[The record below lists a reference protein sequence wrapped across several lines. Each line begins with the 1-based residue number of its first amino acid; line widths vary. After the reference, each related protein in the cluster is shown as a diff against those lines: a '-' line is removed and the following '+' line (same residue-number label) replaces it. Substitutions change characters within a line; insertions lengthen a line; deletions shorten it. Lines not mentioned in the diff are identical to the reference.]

1 MSAGRRRWLPRRVRS
16 GLVGY
21 GVVLAVAALIIFP
34 YFWMVVTSFKPL
46 EEFFTYPLRWLSET
60 WTTAHYRAI
69 LQDPRFLRALWNSMI
84 VSVTVTAISVAVS
97 VPAGYGLARLRLRG
111 ADPVLVGILSSQFLP
126 PMIFFVPFYIYLSR
140 LSLLNTL
147 TGLVICY
154 LSFTVPVCAWM
165 IASFFKQIPPTFEE
179 AAAVD
184 GAGDRARLLHIVLPL
199 SLPGIIT
206 AALFAFIQAWQEYIF
221 ALLYTST
228 PAAQTAPVMLF
239 YFLGEHQIDYARLMA
254 AAVLLSLPIIVPFA
268 LAQRYFQQGL
278 MAGGIKG

>member
-1 MSAGRRRWLPRRVRS
+1 MTARSRRWLPRRVRTAVVS
-16 GLVGY
+16 Y
-21 GVVLAVAALIIFP
+21 SVVLVVAALIIFP
-34 YFWMVVTSFKPL
+34 YFWMVVTSLKPI
-46 EEFFTYPLRWLSET
+46 EEFFTYPLRWVPGQ
-60 WTTAHYRAI
+60 WTIHHYRAV
-69 LQDPRFLRALWNSMI
+69 LGDPRFLQALGNSLV
-84 VSVTVTAISVAVS
+84 VSTVVTAISVGVS

-111 ADPVLVGILSSQFLP
+111 AEPVLVGILSSQFLP

-140 LSLLNTL
+140 FRLLNTMS
-147 TGLVICY
+147 GLVVCY

-165 IASFFKQIPPTFEE
+165 VASFFKQIPRTFEE

-184 GAGDRARLLHIVLPL
+184 GAGDRAILWHIVLPL
-199 SLPGIIT
+199 SIPGIIT
-206 AALFAFIQAWQEYIF
+206 AGLFAFIQAWQEYIF

-239 YFLGEHQIDYARLMA
+239 YFLGEHQIDYGRLMA
-254 AAVLLSLPIIVPFA
+254 AAVLLSLPIVVPFA

>member
-1 MSAGRRRWLPRRVRS
+1 MRITRGVRTELAS
-16 GLVGY
+16 QA
-21 GVVLAVAALIIFP
+21 VVMAVAAVVIFP
-34 YFWMVVTSFKPL
+34 YFWMLITSLKPI
-46 EEFFTYPLRWLSET
+46 EEFFTYPLRWLSER
-60 WTTAHYRAI
+60 WTIAHYRAI
-69 LQDPRFLRALWNSMI
+69 LADPRFLRALWNSVVVSSAVTMI
-84 VSVTVTAISVAVS
+84 SLAVS
-97 VPAGYGLARLRLRG
+97 IPAGYGLARLHLRG
-111 ADPVLVGILSSQFLP
+111 AESVLVGILSSQFLP

-140 LSLLNTL
+140 LTLLNTL
-147 TGLVICY
+147 TGLIVCY

-165 IASFFKQIPPTFEE
+165 VASFFKQIPRSLEE

-184 GAGDRARLLHIVLPL
+184 GAGDRATLFHVILPV

-206 AALFAFIQAWQEYIF
+206 AGLFAFIQAWQEYIF

-254 AAVLLSLPIIVPFA
+254 ASVLLSVPIIVPFA

-278 MAGGIKG
+278 ATGGIKG

>member
-1 MSAGRRRWLPRRVRS
+1 MRRRWRWRRARTAAASYAIVT
-16 GLVGY
+16 
-21 GVVLAVAALIIFP
+21 AVAVVIVFP
-34 YFWMVVTSFKPL
+34 YFWMVVTSFKPI
-46 EEFFTYPLRWLSET
+46 EEFFTYPLRWLSDR
-60 WTTAHYRAI
+60 WTVHHYGLVLR
-69 LQDPRFLRALWNSMI
+69 DPRFLRALWNSVV
-84 VSVTVTAISVAVS
+84 VSASVTAISLAVS
-97 VPAGYGLARLRLRG
+97 VPAGYGLARLRLPG
-111 ADPVLVGILSSQFLP
+111 AEPVLVGILSSQFLP

-140 LSLLNTL
+140 LALLNTL
-147 TGLVICY
+147 AGLVICY

-165 IASFFKQIPPTFEE
+165 AASFFKQIPRTFEE

-184 GAGDRARLLHIVLPL
+184 GASDRAILRHIVLPL
-199 SLPGIIT
+199 SIPGIIT
-206 AALFAFIQAWQEYIF
+206 AGLFAFIQAWQEYIF

-268 LAQRYFQQGL
+268 LAQRYFREGF

>member
-1 MSAGRRRWLPRRVRS
+1 MRISRGARTALAGHA
-16 GLVGY
+16 
-21 GVVLAVAALIIFP
+21 VVVAVMAVVIFP
-34 YFWMVVTSFKPL
+34 YVWMVITSLKPL
-46 EEFFTYPLRWLSET
+46 EEFFTYPLRWLSER
-60 WTTAHYRAI
+60 WTTAHYHAI
-69 LQDPRFLRALWNSMI
+69 LADPRFLRALWNSVV
-84 VSVTVTAISVAVS
+84 VSAAVTLISLAVS
-97 VPAGYGLARLRLRG
+97 IPAGYGLARLQLRG
-111 ADPVLVGILSSQFLP
+111 AESVLVGILSSQFLP

-140 LSLLNTL
+140 LTLLNTL
-147 TGLVICY
+147 TGLVVCY

-165 IASFFKQIPPTFEE
+165 VASFFKQIPRSLEE

-184 GAGDRARLLHIVLPL
+184 GAGDRATLLHVILPL

-206 AALFAFIQAWQEYIF
+206 AGLFAFIQAWQEYIF

-254 AAVLLSLPIIVPFA
+254 ASVLLSVPIILPFA

-278 MAGGIKG
+278 ATGGIKG

>member
-1 MSAGRRRWLPRRVRS
+1 VLSLRVQTAIVS
-16 GLVGY
+16 YAL
-21 GVVLAVAALIIFP
+21 VLAVAVLIIFP
-34 YFWMVVTSFKPL
+34 YFWMVLTSVKPI
-46 EEFFTYPLRWLSET
+46 EEFFTYPLRWFSER
-60 WTTAHYRAI
+60 WTLGHYGAI
-69 LQDPRFLRALWNSMI
+69 LGDPRFLRALGNSLV
-84 VSVTVTAISVAVS
+84 VSVTVTLVSLLVS
-97 VPAGYGLARLRLRG
+97 VPAGYGLARLHLRG
-111 ADPVLVGILSSQFLP
+111 AESVIVGILSSQFLP

-140 LSLLNTL
+140 LQLLNTIP
-147 TGLVICY
+147 GLVVCY

-165 IASFFKQIPPTFEE
+165 VTAFFKQIPHTFEE

-184 GAGDRARLLHIVLPL
+184 GAGNGAILLHVILPL

-206 AALFAFIQAWQEYIF
+206 AGLFAFIQAWQEYIF

-254 AAVLLSLPIIVPFA
+254 AAVLLSLPIVVPFA